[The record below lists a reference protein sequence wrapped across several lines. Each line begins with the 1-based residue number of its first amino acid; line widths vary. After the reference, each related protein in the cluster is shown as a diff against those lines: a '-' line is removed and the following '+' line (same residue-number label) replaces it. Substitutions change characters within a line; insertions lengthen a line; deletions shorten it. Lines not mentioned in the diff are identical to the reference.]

1 MGSAS
6 PGRCLAGMAPLSKQQ
21 IYEMIDATRRG
32 AVFHK
37 FVINFHPVKEDTR
50 KDLNLWELTRK
61 TLEQIKTQFGDSVPF
76 VATIHD
82 DHTLLR
88 HIHGFFIVEGRLPK
102 EEFAKIK
109 GLWKVASAEA
119 WRQRRRLDR
128 MHKSLRYQKTA
139 PAYRKVQTQ
148 TTSRGGEVR
157 MRDIRMQ
164 PACQHCG
171 YGGNVRHAG
180 LSAYLPRLQTVA
192 HAEQA
197 RISISWKEAAP
208 VMLTRCFR
216 IFSQWVS
223 WLAVVLD
230 TSHKLFP
237 GRLAYKHELNTIE
250 ITGFDGNHL
259 LIGEGEYGQV
269 YG

>member
-1 MGSAS
+1 MSRPLFGKEGA
-6 PGRCLAGMAPLSKQQ
+6 LSKQQ
-21 IYEMIDATRRG
+21 IYDMIDRTRRG

-61 TLEQIKTQFGDSVPF
+61 TLEQIKTQFGDNVPF

-88 HIHGFFIVEGRLPK
+88 HIHGFFIVNGRLPK

-128 MHKSLRYQKTA
+128 VHKSLRYQKLL
-139 PAYRKVQTQ
+139 PLIENYKRKREQG
-148 TTSRGGEVR
+148 RGVR
-157 MRDIRMQ
+157 LRNIRMQ

-171 YGGNVRHAG
+171 YGSRSGIP
-180 LSAYLPRLQTVA
+180 AYLLVCPVCKQWLTHSNRQQLHVGRRL
-192 HAEQA
+192 H
-197 RISISWKEAAP
+197 R
-208 VMLTRCFR
+208 
-216 IFSQWVS
+216 
-223 WLAVVLD
+223 
-230 TSHKLFP
+230 
-237 GRLAYKHELNTIE
+237 
-250 ITGFDGNHL
+250 
-259 LIGEGEYGQV
+259 
-269 YG
+269 